1 MMQVPR
7 QQMDIFLAVKCRY
20 APSHSRSF
28 ALLDFV
34 VLSYCIT
41 VKSSYD
47 VTQTCCYICRALVT
61 NPHSSELS
69 DLAQAV
75 VRVEVRSLLHFP

>member
-20 APSHSRSF
+20 APSHSRLF

-34 VLSYCIT
+34 VLSYYIT

-47 VTQTCCYICRALVT
+47 VTQTCYICRALVT